1 MVPERK
7 IEYSINDFRFTYPA
21 SDKTIVWAG
30 KHKISKG
37 ERILLSGASGSGKST
52 LLYGLMGLI
61 PENVYGKVQG
71 DIQYRGKSILHFPE
85 YINGKAGLILQN
97 PAAQMLCRSVR
108 EELAFGLE
116 NKGLPVTEILQ
127 QIKEWSIRFEIE
139 ELLDRETSSLSGGEK
154 QKVTLLSILM
164 THPDVLML
172 DEPTAFLDPQSAQ
185 EIMAII
191 QDYHSEKTL
200 IFVEHNL
207 NYLKGLIT
215 RNLHLNSEGEVVDQP
230 ATAINWHSPLPYL
243 ETAEPGKVLLQL
255 CDIRFSYSE
264 NKLLQGIN
272 LEIRQ
277 GEILAITGRNGS
289 GKSTLLRI
297 IAGLQG
303 KHEGEIILEGRK
315 LRSNDC
321 KSLNREIGMLFQNPE
336 NHFLY
341 NSVERELSENGS
353 DYLSAEFLLKKQ
365 QSPFTLS
372 EGEKRRLS
380 TAIACNADKRI
391 LLLDEPTFGQDNLN
405 KQKLIQLLGIL
416 RDKGLGV
423 LIVSH
428 DESFVRAVSNR
439 TFELKA
445 GKLQEL
451 TD

>member
-1 MVPERK
+1 
-7 IEYSINDFRFTYPA
+7 
-21 SDKTIVWAG
+21 
-30 KHKISKG
+30 
-37 ERILLSGASGSGKST
+37 
-52 LLYGLMGLI
+52 
-61 PENVYGKVQG
+61 VQG
-71 DIQYRGKSILHFPE
+71 DIQYRGKSIIQFPE
-85 YINGKAGLILQN
+85 HINGKAGLILQN
-97 PAAQMLCRSVR
+97 PAAQMLCRTVR

-116 NKGLPVTEILQ
+116 NQELAVKEILQ
-127 QIKEWSIRFEIE
+127 QIKEWSARFEIE
-139 ELLDRETSSLSGGEK
+139 ELLERETSSLSGGEK

-191 QDYHSEKTL
+191 QNYHTDKTL

-207 NYLKGLIT
+207 NYLRELIT
-215 RNLHLNSEGEVVDQP
+215 RNLHLNVDGEVIDQS
-230 ATAINWHSPLPYL
+230 AAAINWQSPLPYL
-243 ETAEPGKVLLQL
+243 EKSDTGKVLLQL
-255 CDIRFSYSE
+255 GNIRFSYSE
-264 NKLLQGIN
+264 KELLKGIDLKL
-272 LEIRQ
+272 RQ
-277 GEILAITGRNGS
+277 GEITTIKGRNGS

-303 KHEGEIILEGRK
+303 KYSGEILLTGEKVKGKDSKR
-315 LRSNDC
+315 
-321 KSLNREIGMLFQNPE
+321 LNKEIGMLFQNPE

-341 NSVERELSENGS
+341 NNVERELSGYGEDNIT
-353 DYLSAEFLLKKQ
+353 AEFLNKKQ

-405 KQKLIQLLGIL
+405 KQKLIQLLGRL
-416 RDKGLGV
+416 REKGLGI

-428 DESFVRAVSNR
+428 DEAFVQAVSDR
-439 TFELKA
+439 IFALKA
-445 GKLQEL
+445 GRLQEQ